1 MTTLPLSARPGA
13 VGAWVL
19 AARPK
24 TLSAAVV
31 PVVVGTAVAHATG
44 GVRVGPALAALLG
57 AVLLQIA
64 ANFANDVFDYEKG
77 ADTDERLGP
86 TRAVASGLIPPA
98 RMRAA
103 LGLSLAAAFAIGIY
117 LTAVAGPAIVI
128 IGLLSMAS
136 AVAYTGG
143 PYPLGYN
150 GLGDVFVLVFFGF
163 VAVGGTAFVQLGRVP
178 AEALIAALP
187 VGALATA
194 ILVVNNIRDVDTDV
208 KAGKRTLAVRFGR
221 GFAVA
226 EYAFLLVVSFTA
238 PVVLLGRGF
247 GALVLLPLAT
257 LPLAVFLF
265 DRVRTERGTVLNT
278 RLAMT
283 AALLLGFGVLLS
295 AGIALGRP

>member
-1 MTTLPLSARPGA
+1 MRTL
-13 VGAWVL
+13 V
-19 AARPK
+19 
-24 TLSAAVV
+24 
-31 PVVVGTAVAHATG
+31 
-44 GVRVGPALAALLG
+44 
-57 AVLLQIA
+57 VLL
-64 ANFANDVFDYEKG
+64 
-77 ADTDERLGP
+77 
-86 TRAVASGLIPPA
+86 
-98 RMRAA
+98 A

-247 GALVLLPLAT
+247 GALVLLPLLST
-257 LPLAVFLF
+257 SCRP
-265 DRVRTERGTVLNT
+265 RCRQ
-278 RLAMT
+278 
-283 AALLLGFGVLLS
+283 AL
-295 AGIALGRP
+295 R

>member
-150 GLGDVFVLVFFGF
+150 GLGDVFVLGFFGF

-238 PVVLLGRGF
+238 PVVLLSRGF
-247 GALVLLPLAT
+247 DALMLLPLAT